1 MKMIFF
7 IILLLTLTLIYISI
21 MKISIRIEYFEDIDS
36 KKQSLISIA
45 QQLDI
50 DPNRIHNFK
59 EIGDINKLDEYQIT
73 FDIYPRTVIES
84 SAPTISN
91 IKDKLNQMITNKDD
105 FEVKS
110 YNGSSEFLYKI
121 SFEEVDRPIPGK
133 ITDKKI
139 ISKFIDESIDA
150 QIKYLKYKQYGF
162 PENPAMDPRYKFDK
176 GGLVLEPIPTPFN
189 TESPTPNPSLM
200 PTQTQ
205 VPTSDGTEPPSN

>member
-1 MKMIFF
+1 
-7 IILLLTLTLIYISI
+7 

-59 EIGDINKLDEYQIT
+59 EAGDVNKLDEYQIT

-91 IKDKLNQMITNKDD
+91 IKDKLNQMITDKDD

-110 YNGSSEFLYKI
+110 YNGSSVFLYKI

-139 ISKFIDESIDA
+139 ISKFVDESIDG
-150 QIKYLKYKQYGF
+150 QIKYLKYKQSGF
-162 PENPAMDPRYKFDK
+162 SENPEMDPRYKFDK
-176 GGLVLEPIPTPFN
+176 GGLSLDPIPTPFY

-200 PTQTQ
+200 PSQTQ
-205 VPTSDGTEPPSN
+205 VPNEMATEPTSN